1 MYLNYYGFKDKPF
14 EVTPDPKFLFMTNG
28 YQEILSALVY
38 GIHERRGFIAVV
50 GEVGTGKT
58 LMLNALLDRLDRKH
72 KAAFIFNS
80 DLTFKQLLTMVLCD
94 LGVATP
100 EERIS
105 KVEAIQRLNEFAIKQ
120 LERDGNVIIIID
132 EAQNIS
138 DKTMENIRMLSNLE
152 TRKHKLVQI
161 VLCGQ
166 PELDE
171 KLSRHEWRQLV
182 QRISLK
188 RYAMTLTEEDTYRY
202 LQHRITVAQYEGS
215 SLFTRE
221 AQNLIWEFSG
231 GIPRKINI
239 LCDNALLIGYGL
251 GRKEID
257 SEIIKEAINDL
268 SWSPFIHAPAPQ
280 NSPPAVDETE
290 QPAPG
295 QNDIFQEARP
305 SDEGAAEMDSI
316 PQGIRF
322 TDGEETTSLPAEIPS
337 FETMEALKGVP
348 KPRLDRRQSSLIAG
362 VLILVCL
369 IIIVWFFFTKSKVNV
384 GENISLRSQNEVQTE
399 AIDRLKRSPC
409 QFPVQAQAFSSIC
422 KEGDLLH
429 AFVIT
434 VT

>member
-1 MYLNYYGFKDKPF
+1 MYRKFYGFADKPF
-14 EVTPDPKFLFMTNG
+14 EVTPDPKFLYMTPG
-28 YQEILSALVY
+28 YQEILSALIY

-58 LMLNALLDRLDRKH
+58 LMLNALLDRLDRKQ
-72 KAAFIFNS
+72 KVAFIFNS
-80 DLTFKQLLTMVLCD
+80 DLTFKQMLVMVLCD

-120 LERDGNVIIIID
+120 LERDGNVVIIVD

-188 RYAMTLTEEDTYRY
+188 RYAMTLSEEDTYKY
-202 LQHRITVAQYEGS
+202 IQHRLIVAGYNGS
-215 SLFTRE
+215 VLFSQAALMR
-221 AQNLIWEFSG
+221 IWEFSG

-251 GRKEID
+251 VQKTID
-257 SEIIKEAINDL
+257 EAIINEAINDL
-268 SWSPFIHAPAPQ
+268 SWSPFISIPEPQDSRDVENQAAPP
-280 NSPPAVDETE
+280 ETNN
-290 QPAPG
+290 AS
-295 QNDIFQEARP
+295 DTQEASTP
-305 SDEGAAEMDSI
+305 EVETNKDSF
-316 PQGIRF
+316 PQETMF
-322 TDGEETTSLPAEIPS
+322 TDGGEQSTSLPIEADLPDGL
-337 FETMEALKGVP
+337 EALHGMQKAR
-348 KPRLDRRQSSLIAG
+348 KRRRQSGLLAGFLI
-362 VLILVCL
+362 IVCL
-369 IIIVWFFFTKSKVNV
+369 IIIVWFIFSKQKINI
-384 GENISLRSQNEVQTE
+384 GEKLSLGSQNAVQTE
-399 AIDRLKRSPC
+399 TID
-409 QFPVQAQAFSSIC
+409 
-422 KEGDLLH
+422 DLDR
-429 AFVIT
+429 ASYQVSD
-434 VT
+434 